1 MNKKLELLF
10 LRSMTAI
17 NFISQWA
24 NVTSPVHIK
33 EPKLKKQLLLII
45 TDQNDWVLLLYVK
58 IPMQLWNTDS
68 DNENDTDSHGVKR
81 VRILSYSGP
90 NAGKYSPE

>member
-1 MNKKLELLF
+1 MSKRHKPSANKRAQTQK
-10 LRSMTAI
+10 TAVI
-17 NFISQWA
+17 DNNRPNRLSA
-24 NVTSPVHIK
+24 AVVR
-33 EPKLKKQLLLII
+33 
-45 TDQNDWVLLLYVK
+45 K

-90 NAGKYSPE
+90 NSGKCGPE